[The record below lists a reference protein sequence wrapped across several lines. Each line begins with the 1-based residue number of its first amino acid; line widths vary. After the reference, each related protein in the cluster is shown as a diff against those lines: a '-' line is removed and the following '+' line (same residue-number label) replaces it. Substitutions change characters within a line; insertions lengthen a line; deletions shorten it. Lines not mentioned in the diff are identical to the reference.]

1 MNLCCFIDQVGY
13 NNLSIILSP
22 PRPPNPVVDLLEFK
36 IHINHK
42 FIQSTSG
49 SVLIWLEQ
57 TTPPSPFSEH
67 AGRIAFTWQVSRV
80 PLLDFL
86 AALLT
91 PSLLPNHVCPR
102 ARAVW
107 PGAVHHR
114 VKPPDK
120 TQREAAALALH
131 NRATAV
137 RLLPGVPVLAQYL
150 SSSTRQPRLDSG
162 NKLRDLSP
170 AAGKSARV
178 ALPRPGKT
186 AA

>member
-67 AGRIAFTWQVSRV
+67 AGRNHLYVASLTGSIAGLS
-80 PLLDFL
+80 
-86 AALLT
+86 AT
-91 PSLLPNHVCPR
+91 PFN
-102 ARAVW
+102 A
-107 PGAVHHR
+107 
-114 VKPPDK
+114 
-120 TQREAAALALH
+120 
-131 NRATAV
+131 
-137 RLLPGVPVLAQYL
+137 
-150 SSSTRQPRLDSG
+150 
-162 NKLRDLSP
+162 
-170 AAGKSARV
+170 KSFA
-178 ALPRPGKT
+178 
-186 AA
+186 